1 MRSWLQVCK
10 QMIASYRSSMLVTY
24 STFPVVVLVYVQSI
38 PIIIT
43 GKCNSKDHDQLTFPT
58 VVPKRVVFY

>member
-1 MRSWLQVCK
+1 
-10 QMIASYRSSMLVTY
+10 MLVTY

-43 GKCNSKDHDQLTFPT
+43 GKCNIKDRDQLTFPT
-58 VVPKRVVFY
+58 AVPKRVVFY